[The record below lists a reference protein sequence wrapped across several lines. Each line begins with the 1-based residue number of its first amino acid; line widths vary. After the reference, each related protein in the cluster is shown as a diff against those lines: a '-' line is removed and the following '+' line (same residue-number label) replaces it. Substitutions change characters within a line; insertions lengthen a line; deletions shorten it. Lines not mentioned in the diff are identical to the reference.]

1 MLSMLLVSFSR
12 SCDFLIELFRE
23 LNPCSVQHIFAEP
36 PSLGMHPISKARR
49 NVLFSIHLLLLV
61 FKNRI
66 TSYQSC
72 RGLGVQQPC
81 SYLIMFSEL
90 VKLDTLLCP
99 PLLHGVLAMNSY
111 HFSLPKANTFIV

>member
-1 MLSMLLVSFSR
+1 MLSMLLVSFSQ

-36 PSLGMHPISKARR
+36 SSLGMHPISKPRR
-49 NVLFSIHLLLLV
+49 NVLFSIHLLLV

-72 RGLGVQQPC
+72 RSFGAQQPC
-81 SYLIMFSEL
+81 SYLIMFSDL
-90 VKLDTLLCP
+90 VKLDTLLCQP
-99 PLLHGVLAMNSY
+99 PLHRVLAMHSY
-111 HFSLPKANTFIV
+111 HFSLPKVNTFII